1 MKQVLSTPSMAP
13 PSAPYSLAVE
23 AQGLV
28 FVAGQVG
35 VDPVSGALTS
45 EDIGDQTRR
54 CLENLGL
61 ILKDVGLGFSDVVKT
76 GIYLTDFA
84 DFATVNDV
92 YRGFFPIDPPARATV
107 AVRSLAPGFKI
118 EIEAIAAR

>member
-35 VDPVSGALTS
+35 VDPFSGALTS

-61 ILKDVGLGFSDVVKT
+61 ILKDVGLGFHDVVKT

-92 YRGFFPIDPPARATV
+92 YRGFFPTDPPARATV